1 MIEWLCTQERL
12 KQEDAII
19 FGTAARYRR
28 AKVGSSHDGAHQDN
42 STLQTGVV
50 RPHTGFVGS
59 LFFISFRTSHGCFQ
73 VFEMLPVFSCTS
85 WARAFRAG
93 DDAPYF
99 Q

>member
-50 RPHTGFVGS
+50 RPHTGFV
-59 LFFISFRTSHGCFQ
+59 
-73 VFEMLPVFSCTS
+73 
-85 WARAFRAG
+85 
-93 DDAPYF
+93 
-99 Q
+99 